1 MSTFHCF
8 CAAKTFYMRVF
19 EKKYPLYSSGAW
31 LISGISH
38 TRGSAPYI
46 RALLRVCR
54 SCCKRAVSTLSQML
68 VLLVFFC
75 FLVVL
80 FSSPSRLSL
89 KKKKE
94 ICILTLI
101 KREKRRK
108 NIKRGSEAASRSPA
122 SPTCGHVQPSP
133 LRVRARACVRG
144 SLLLRSDSLLVTQPA
159 PLKMFNYE
167 SNEQLLSFPP
177 PSLAILFPSA
187 GSPEVDRVTGSGP
200 GQTA

>member
-1 MSTFHCF
+1 MVNQRDLTH
-8 CAAKTFYMRVF
+8 ART
-19 EKKYPLYSSGAW
+19 
-31 LISGISH
+31 H

-177 PSLAILFPSA
+177 PSLAILFPSLQGHRKWT
-187 GSPEVDRVTGSGP
+187 GSPEVGRVKQLDQIQNYTRVKKKK
-200 GQTA
+200 QLTFR

>member
-31 LISGISH
+31 LISGISRTH

-89 KKKKE
+89 KKKRKSAFWHS
-94 ICILTLI
+94 L
-101 KREKRRK
+101 KEKRGGK
-108 NIKRGSEAASRSPA
+108 TSRGEARQPHARPPLQPAVTYSRHHCVCA
-122 SPTCGHVQPSP
+122 
-133 LRVRARACVRG
+133 RARVCGAPCYWDQTRCS
-144 SLLLRSDSLLVTQPA
+144 SLS
-159 PLKMFNYE
+159 
-167 SNEQLLSFPP
+167 QLL
-177 PSLAILFPSA
+177 
-187 GSPEVDRVTGSGP
+187 
-200 GQTA
+200 